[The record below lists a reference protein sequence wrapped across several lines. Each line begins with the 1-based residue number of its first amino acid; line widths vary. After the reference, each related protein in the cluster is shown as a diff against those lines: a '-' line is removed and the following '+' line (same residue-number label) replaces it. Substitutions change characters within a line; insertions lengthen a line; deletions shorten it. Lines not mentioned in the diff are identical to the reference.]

1 MIMKPSFFRKMDCVI
16 AHKERKVMCSKSM
29 KKSFG
34 KSGFTLIELLVVIS
48 IIAVLLSILM
58 PALSKAKYIAKRLI
72 CLTHVK
78 DQATSLFTYAAATD
92 GKFPDNNGNGPT
104 YHRTSALLGSNVF
117 ELMYGSY
124 IPDADIMFC
133 PILESE
139 NPPGEKRY
147 YFDAGSSTYGTWSI
161 MEWSG
166 ISDQGV
172 FWDPSTMAL
181 PTYIVSSYCWY
192 VNFRQD
198 PGISPANRVKY
209 AAGAPHWP
217 EDMEA
222 CSSRSIIITHEV
234 NMDGPDLTSSLI
246 RADGSHGGEGWVLPL
261 GLTIADMET
270 IDNPI
275 GHGDGSVT
283 FHKKNKMKIRANAP
297 EFGVDS
303 WYAY

>member
-1 MIMKPSFFRKMDCVI
+1 MMCAKSTKNSFP
-16 AHKERKVMCSKSM
+16 
-29 KKSFG
+29 

-48 IIAVLLSILM
+48 IIAVLLSVLM
-58 PALSKAKYIAKRLI
+58 PALSKAKYMTKRLI
-72 CLTHVK
+72 CLTRVR

-92 GKFPDNNGNGPT
+92 GKFPDNNGNGPK
-104 YHRTSALLGSNVF
+104 YHRTNILLGSNVF

-147 YFDAGSSTYGTWSI
+147 YNGTYGTWSL

-181 PTYIVSSYCWY
+181 PTYIVSQYCWY
-192 VNFRQD
+192 VNYRQD
-198 PGISPANRVKY
+198 PGISAADRVKY
-209 AAGAPHWP
+209 IAGTPHWP

-234 NMDGPDLTSSLI
+234 SLEGPDDATSSI
-246 RADGSHGGEGWVLPL
+246 IHDGSHGGEGYVLPF

-275 GHGDGSVT
+275 GRGDGSVT
-283 FHKKNKMKIRANAP
+283 FHKKNEMKIRANSP
-297 EFGVDS
+297 EWGLDY